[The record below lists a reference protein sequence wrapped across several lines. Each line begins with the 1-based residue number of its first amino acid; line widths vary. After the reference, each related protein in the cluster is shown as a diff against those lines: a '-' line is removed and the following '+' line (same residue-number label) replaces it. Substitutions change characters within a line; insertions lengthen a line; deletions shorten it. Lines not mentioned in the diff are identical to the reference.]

1 MSYGR
6 FLYGTLSYGDKQDAL
21 RSPDDGTISL
31 MQYLPPYWHT
41 IREMI
46 QLQEVAGQEV
56 NQLKEAID
64 DLLAQMFIDTAT
76 WGLDIWEK
84 ELGLT
89 VDPTR
94 PLERRREQIKAKLR
108 GSGTTTAFL
117 IQSVAEAY
125 SGGDVEVIEHP
136 EEYRF
141 TVRFVGVRGVPQ
153 NMVGLMQAI
162 NEVKPAHLAHD
173 WEYTW
178 TWWDFLADSNLTWD
192 VAGEKTWNELKVYE

>member
-6 FLYGTLSYGDKQDAL
+6 FLYGALAYGDESGL
-21 RSPDDGTISL
+21 TPPDDESASL
-31 MQYLPPYWHT
+31 MRYLPPYWHT

-46 QLQEVAGQEV
+46 ELQKVAGQEV
-56 NQLKEAID
+56 DQLRHSID
-64 DLLAQMFIDTAT
+64 DLLAQMFVDTAT
-76 WGLDIWEK
+76 WGLSLWEH

-108 GSGTTTAFL
+108 GSGTTTVFL

-125 SGGDVEVIEHP
+125 SGGEVEVIEHP
-136 EEYRF
+136 GDYHF
-141 TVRFVGVRGVPQ
+141 TVRFVGVRGIPQ
-153 NMVGLMQAI
+153 NMAGLMRAL
-162 NEVKPAHLAHD
+162 NEVKPAHISHD

-178 TWWDFLADSNLTWD
+178 TWWDFLTDTNLTWD
-192 VAGEKTWNELKVYE
+192 DASDKTWNELKTYDY